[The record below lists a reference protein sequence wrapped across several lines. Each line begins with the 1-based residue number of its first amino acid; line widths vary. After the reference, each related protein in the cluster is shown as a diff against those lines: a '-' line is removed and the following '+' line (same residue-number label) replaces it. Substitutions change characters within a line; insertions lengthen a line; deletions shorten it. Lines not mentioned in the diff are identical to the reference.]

1 MYYITNQN
9 NQIIA
14 TDPSLLA
21 LLEVENIDDLY
32 KKIAL
37 GDIKLH

>member
-14 TDPSLLA
+14 IDPSLLA
-21 LLEVENIDDLY
+21 LLEVENIDELY
-32 KKIAL
+32 KKIV
-37 GDIKLH
+37 